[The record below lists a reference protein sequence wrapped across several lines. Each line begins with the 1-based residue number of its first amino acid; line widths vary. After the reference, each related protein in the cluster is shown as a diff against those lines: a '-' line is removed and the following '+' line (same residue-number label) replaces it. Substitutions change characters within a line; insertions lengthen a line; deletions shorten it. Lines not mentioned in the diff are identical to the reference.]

1 MSEQIE
7 EIKSK
12 FDLKLIIIIIL
23 GILCAAMFIFGFN
36 GYNNFNN
43 EKKELDTKIKFYQ
56 HIEDSLV
63 NESNNKISE
72 YAILET
78 KFKQD
83 SIRLDSLKDE
93 FYDASINARQ
103 SERNANYYKGKYT
116 DAKNK
121 VIYLESHM
129 INIKGDSLL
138 ISLSKKIN

>member
-12 FDLKLIIIIIL
+12 FNLKLIIIIIL
-23 GILCAAMFIFGFN
+23 VILCAAMFIFGFN

-43 EKKELDTKIKFYQ
+43 DKKELDTKIKFYQ

-93 FYDASINARQ
+93 FYDASVNARQ